1 MTWYSVYE
9 SLAESSADELDY
21 WFIRELFMSDD
32 EKSDYE
38 GIVSTLDEKIN
49 FL

>member
-1 MTWYSVYE
+1 MEPKMTWYSVYE
-9 SLAESSADELDY
+9 SLAESSADKLDY

-38 GIVSTLDEKIN
+38 GIDTWWEN
-49 FL
+49 